1 MPPTTTTTGVPV
13 HIGGPQAWEIPG
25 AITLSSLTSK
35 GPLVRCG
42 QAMYV
47 APKEKAAGGKEDGDA
62 ATKKQKDRAELE
74 QMTTKLKDHSK
85 SSSKKSQAKDAGGF
99 VM

>member
-1 MPPTTTTTGVPV
+1 M
-13 HIGGPQAWEIPG
+13 
-25 AITLSSLTSK
+25 
-35 GPLVRCG
+35 
-42 QAMYV
+42 